1 MLRSPFTNRR
11 KMNFF
16 IKILI
21 LFTLATSIARS
32 QTQQSEA
39 EQLFNQFKR
48 AARFD
53 YTYPREKVY
62 VHLDNLGYLVED
74 TIWYKAYVVRASSL
88 KPTNL
93 SRVLYVELLN
103 ADGQQVIQNIHKL
116 DNMGTA
122 QGMFSLQKP
131 VYAGYYEIRAYTREM
146 VNWKTEACF
155 SRVIPVFTNS
165 NPNKKVE
172 NEELTDITQLSIPQP
187 SPHKGTTI
195 ANPRPYEMKEGQHAI
210 LNFYPEGGG
219 RVSGISQKIAYKLT
233 DGKGLALDDTLRIYN
248 SEGILYT
255 TSTPEYEGMGTFKL
269 NKDFNTGHVSLS
281 SGKMF
286 YLEGKRSTNMPIP
299 PCTTNYSIAANY
311 TNEGERLTIS
321 TTHPKDLQNKLLGL
335 AIFNR
340 ENVCYFDTLT
350 LNDEE
355 VDLLVPH
362 KALRGGVCRAE
373 LFDVTGNGLST
384 RLFWVPTSN
393 LEQTK
398 CGKLTIEQ
406 NEKEYNPFSPI
417 ALKIHATDAQGRPI
431 KGASISVAV
440 RDESSNFVSTHDG
453 GFKGNLLLASELRGY
468 IHRPDLYFTIDD
480 AAHRKMLDLLMLVQG
495 WRANSFEIM
504 CGKDSFELKQPIENK
519 LIIRGELFT
528 DTKKLNPLNKAK
540 INLYGY
546 RYENSKVLG
555 EVIEGKTQ
563 TDNNGKFAF
572 ESNVNFEGNYIAK
585 FSIKN
590 ASGKHQ
596 FSRLTLDR
604 WFFPQPRPLWY
615 SDLVL
620 SIYNHNN
627 KNSNENQTS
636 QLFEWTDTIQRSIIS
651 ISKAAEVVAK
661 VRKYKGLN
669 GSRYTWGGGEKNG
682 INHTVKYINAIRAL
696 EQSRDMGQAQ
706 YLRAIDLIQLSSN
719 NVQFDEYG
727 VLDVENLIE
736 TFNQEPDTTYQS
748 KKVEIFDFNSSS
760 GKKTINQLYING
772 HIVATYLDNE
782 RVDINDLFNLS
793 CTELKSICIVMDN
806 KMNDALSGEEKRFA
820 NTTYS
825 IYAYSNPD
833 YYRIREGEKKGIEIR
848 NIQGFTPK
856 VDFYSPNYR
865 NFDLPTEKDNRRTL
879 LWKPQVKTDDSGNA
893 TLIFFSNSHEKQSL
907 DISVRGIT
915 KEGLLFDWN

>member
-1 MLRSPFTNRR
+1 MNIFTR
-11 KMNFF
+11 FF
-16 IKILI
+16 I
-21 LFTLATSIARS
+21 LFTLLTNITRLQA
-32 QTQQSEA
+32 QQSEA

-53 YTYPREKVY
+53 FTYPREKVY

-103 ADGQQVIQNIHKL
+103 ADGQQVFQNIHKI

-172 NEELTDITQLSIPQP
+172 NEKLTDITQLSIPQP
-187 SPHKGTTI
+187 SPHKGITI
-195 ANPRPYEMKEGQHAI
+195 ANPRPYEMEEGQHAI

-219 RVSGISQKIAYKLT
+219 RVDGISQKIAYKLT
-233 DGKGLALDDTLRIYN
+233 DGKGGGLDDTLRIYN
-248 SEGILYT
+248 SEGVLYT
-255 TSTPEYEGMGTFKL
+255 TSIPEYEGMGTFNL
-269 NKDFNTGHVSLS
+269 NKDFNAGYVSLS
-281 SGKMF
+281 SGKVF
-286 YLEGKRSTNMPIP
+286 LLEGKRSTNIP
-299 PCTTNYSIAANY
+299 LPSCTANYSIAAIY
-311 TNEGERLTIS
+311 TNEGELLTIS
-321 TTHPKDLQNKLLGL
+321 ATQQRKLQNKLLGL

-350 LNDEE
+350 LHDED

-373 LFDVTGNGLST
+373 LFDAKGNGLST
-384 RLFWVPTSN
+384 RLFWVPTN
-393 LEQTK
+393 DLERTK

-406 NEKEYNPFSPI
+406 NERKYEPFSPI
-417 ALKIHATDAQGRPI
+417 ALKIHTEDSQGKPI
-431 KGASISVAV
+431 KGASMSVAV
-440 RDESSNFVSTHDG
+440 RDESSNFVSTNDG

-468 IHRPDLYFTIDD
+468 IHRPDLYFKVDD
-480 AAHRKMLDLLMLVQG
+480 AAHRRMLDLLMLVQG
-495 WRANSFEIM
+495 WRANSFDVM

-519 LIIRGELFT
+519 LILRGGLFA
-528 DTKKLNPLNKAK
+528 DTKKTTPLNNTS

-563 TDNNGKFAF
+563 TDNNGNFAF

-590 ASGKHQ
+590 ASGKHP

-604 WFFPQPRPLWY
+604 WFSPQPRSLWAP
-615 SDLVL
+615 DLTL
-620 SIYNHNN
+620 NLYHNTN
-627 KNSNENQTS
+627 CNGNQATK
-636 QLFEWTDTIQRSIIS
+636 LFEWTDTIQRSIIS

-669 GSRYTWGGGEKNG
+669 GNRYTWGGGEKNG
-682 INHTVKYINAIRAL
+682 INHAVKYINAIRAL

-706 YLRAIDLIQLSSN
+706 YLRAIDLIELSSN
-719 NVQFDEYG
+719 NMQFDEYG

-736 TFNQEPDTTYQS
+736 TFNQDPDTTNQS
-748 KKVEIFDFNSSS
+748 KKIEVLDFNSSS

-782 RVDINDLFNLS
+782 RIDINDLYNLS

-820 NTTYS
+820 NAAYS

-833 YYRIREGEKKGIEIR
+833 YYRIKEGEKKGIEIR

-865 NFDLPTEKDNRRTL
+865 NFDLPSENDNRHTL
-879 LWKPQVKTDDSGNA
+879 LWNPQVKTDDNGNA
-893 TLIFFSNSHEKQSL
+893 TLIFFSNSHEEQTL
-907 DISVRGIT
+907 DISIRGIT
-915 KEGLLFDWN
+915 QNGLLLEWN